1 MASPVRLLI
10 VDDDPDILSLLQM
23 DFELMGFEVHTSKN
37 GMDALKFLQG
47 PTPLDIAL
55 VDVMMPKLDG
65 YALCKHV
72 RELTHRES
80 LPIILLTA
88 KSQLEDKVK
97 GFHAGADDYLV
108 KPFEL
113 QELMVRMRALF
124 RRSGKLADLQGKTPV
139 SPTQSTE
146 ATAQERL
153 AIGDLRLLPKSLE
166 VFCHGQMIRLTPTEF
181 EILYCLV
188 QHANEAVSLSTLL
201 QEVWGY
207 DASDDVRT
215 VRVHVGGL
223 RQKVELDAKHP
234 TLIQTVNNV
243 GYRLNI
249 EESQD

>member
-1 MASPVRLLI
+1 
-10 VDDDPDILSLLQM
+10 
-23 DFELMGFEVHTSKN
+23 
-37 GMDALKFLQG
+37 
-47 PTPLDIAL
+47 
-55 VDVMMPKLDG
+55 
-65 YALCKHV
+65 
-72 RELTHRES
+72 
-80 LPIILLTA
+80 
-88 KSQLEDKVK
+88 
-97 GFHAGADDYLV
+97 
-108 KPFEL
+108 
-113 QELMVRMRALF
+113 
-124 RRSGKLADLQGKTPV
+124 
-139 SPTQSTE
+139 
-146 ATAQERL
+146 
-153 AIGDLRLLPKSLE
+153 LPKSLE

-188 QHANEAVSLSTLL
+188 QHANEAVSLATLL

>member
-1 MASPVRLLI
+1 MANPIRLLI

-23 DFELMGFEVHTSKN
+23 DFELMGFEVHTAKN

-72 RELTHRES
+72 RELAHRES

>member
-1 MASPVRLLI
+1 
-10 VDDDPDILSLLQM
+10 
-23 DFELMGFEVHTSKN
+23 
-37 GMDALKFLQG
+37 MDALKFLQG

-72 RELTHRES
+72 RELAHRES

-146 ATAQERL
+146 ATEATAQERL

-188 QHANEAVSLSTLL
+188 QHANEAVSLATLL

-223 RQKVELDAKHP
+223 RQKVERDAKHP

>member
-1 MASPVRLLI
+1 LI

-23 DFELMGFEVHTSKN
+23 DFELMGFEVHTAKN

-47 PTPLDIAL
+47 PSPLDIAL

-139 SPTQSTE
+139 SSTQSTE

>member
-23 DFELMGFEVHTSKN
+23 DFELMGFEVHTAKN

-47 PTPLDIAL
+47 PSPLDIAL